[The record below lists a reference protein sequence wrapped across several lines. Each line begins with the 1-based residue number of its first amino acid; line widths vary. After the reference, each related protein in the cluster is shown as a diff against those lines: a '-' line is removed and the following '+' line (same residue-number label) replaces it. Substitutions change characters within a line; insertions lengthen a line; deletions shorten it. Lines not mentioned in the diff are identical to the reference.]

1 MPCAATLRR
10 DTCSVLVT
18 IAWRRYLAAL
28 RRCESGTYEVIEELA
43 WSHLLDE
50 HARIQSIY
58 RYGEHRAQAVRPHTA
73 LDWAGAAS
81 P

>member
-43 WSHLLDE
+43 WSHLLDQLT
-50 HARIQSIY
+50 HIQSIS
-58 RYGEHRAQAVRPHTA
+58 RYGEHRAQVVRPHTA
-73 LDWAGAAS
+73 LDEAGAAS